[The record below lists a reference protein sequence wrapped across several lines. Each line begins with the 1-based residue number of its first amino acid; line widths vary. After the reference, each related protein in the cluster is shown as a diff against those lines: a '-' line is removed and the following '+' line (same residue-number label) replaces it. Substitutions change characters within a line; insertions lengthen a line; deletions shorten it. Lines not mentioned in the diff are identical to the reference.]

1 MNANTT
7 AFLEG
12 LVRNGFINEFTTVN
26 ERLWDQLG
34 SDNVTVKGTD
44 PFFPVDERKNER
56 GNTVQ
61 YANKGITLRTEI
73 SARVLAAIASDPAYD
88 AGPEEAADTAVKWAD
103 ALIARLNK

>member
-1 MNANTT
+1 MWLDALREVEERGGFNE
-7 AFLEG
+7 FG
-12 LVRNGFINEFTTVN
+12 LINEQ
-26 ERLWDQLG
+26 LWRDV
-34 SDNVTVKGTD
+34 VTVKGTD